1 MDQDRRKLLKAM
13 TATLLGLPFAGEAVA
28 ADAEHAGKTLQDLL
42 KTGHVIGKIYL
53 QDTPEEA
60 HLNVL
65 IQLIFPQ
72 LGSDPDN
79 LPGKYDDAGLLRY
92 LEVRTRE
99 DFGSGNLINIEGWRL
114 ARTEARICALS
125 HLLAQS

>member
-13 TATLLGLPFAGEAVA
+13 TATLLGLSFAGGTVA
-28 ADAEHAGKTLQDLL
+28 ADAERAGETLRDIL
-42 KTGHVIGKIYL
+42 KTGHDIGRIYL
-53 QDTPEEA
+53 QDTPQEA

-65 IQLIFPQ
+65 IRLIFPQ
-72 LGSDPDN
+72 LSSDPGN

-92 LEVRTRE
+92 LEARTQE
-99 DFGSGNLINIEGWRL
+99 DFSSGNLINIGGWRL

-125 HLLAQS
+125 YLLA